1 MPVVGVLDVLLAV
14 LVLAMIVAITRTIAG
29 PTQADRAL
37 AVDLG
42 FAIFVAGIAV
52 LAVRLDTRAILDLV
66 LAATLVGF
74 LGTVAFA
81 KLVERGA
88 GPGGGH

>member
-1 MPVVGVLDVLLAV
+1 MSILDVLLLV
-14 LVLAMIVAITRTIAG
+14 LVLVLLVAIGRTIWG
-29 PTQADRAL
+29 RSQADRAL

-42 FAIFVAGIAV
+42 FAVFVAGLAL
-52 LAVRLDTRAILDLV
+52 LAVRLDTRALLDLV

-81 KLVERGA
+81 KLVERG
-88 GPGGGH
+88 GRDRRRG